1 MESKKHV
8 KIELLSLI
16 PITALCVSLF
26 CFGVGSWRNMMESLN
41 VSLTTCLILVFGS
54 LFPFLKN
61 KTTLIDQ
68 IINANLLLSLIVIVV
83 GITQLFGI
91 VPSLNRRFLFT
102 GTFYSITQ
110 YAMLLS
116 FVFPICL
123 LYGIRSKG
131 KNKFIFLTITV
142 ILFIMAVISKSRSAI
157 IAEVLAFMIIV
168 FCECSNVRTN
178 LLLLTKRWFPCILI
192 LSFAFIYIMYR
203 FKADSANG
211 RVLMWLISF
220 DMFLDKPLFG
230 FGLKGFESDYMLYQ
244 ANYFI
249 ANPDSPFA
257 QLADN
262 TYHPYNEFIR
272 IAVCFGVFGILI
284 LLSLIYVI
292 ISRAIANKGR
302 WRPYLLASLA
312 TLFVW
317 CMFSFPL
324 DVSFIWALSIS
335 WFLILP
341 DGVELKRRV
350 IKTRIIISSLFLVL
364 LGVCVYN
371 SIYVMQWKKTER
383 LSLRG
388 QTEAMLPEYD
398 RLYSKLKRNGP
409 FLYNYGAELH
419 YIKKYRESQDI
430 LLECERLQNGYNV
443 QMIMAD
449 NYRHTNMTKKAVEC
463 YDLAS
468 NMAPCRYLPLYD
480 QMKMLLETRDTMSAI
495 ELAKKI
501 MNKKVKVESD
511 YLDKII
517 AETDVLINKKK
528 STIDNN
534 KTP

>member
-1 MESKKHV
+1 MQSKRQI
-8 KIELLSLI
+8 KIEWLSAI
-16 PITALCVSLF
+16 PITAFCISLF
-26 CFGVGSWRNMMESLN
+26 CLGIGSWRYMMESLN
-41 VSLTTCLILVFGS
+41 ANLTICLILAFCS
-54 LFPFLKN
+54 LFPFLESKQ
-61 KTTLIDQ
+61 TIIDH
-68 IINANLLLSLIVIVV
+68 IVNANLLLSLIVIFV

-91 VPSLNRRFLFT
+91 IPSLSRSLLFT
-102 GTFYSITQ
+102 GTFDSITQ

-123 LYGIRSKG
+123 LYCFRSKG
-131 KNKFIFLTITV
+131 NNKAIFYSISAIIVIMTV
-142 ILFIMAVISKSRSAI
+142 LSKCRSAM
-157 IAEVLAFMIIV
+157 IAEVLTFIIIL
-168 FCECSNVRTN
+168 CSEFPNVRIKIIHRTKKWY
-178 LLLLTKRWFPCILI
+178 LLLIIL
-192 LSFAFIYIMYR
+192 LLAVIYLLYR

-211 RVLMWLISF
+211 RALMWLISF
-220 DMFLDKPLFG
+220 DMFLDKPIFG
-230 FGLKGFESDYMLYQ
+230 FGPKGFESDYMLYQ

-262 TYHPYNEFIR
+262 TYHPYNEFIK

-284 LLSLIYVI
+284 LIFLMYVI

-335 WFLILP
+335 WFLILT

-371 SIYVMQWKKTER
+371 SIYVMQWKRIER

-388 QTEAMLPEYD
+388 QTEAMLPEYA
-398 RLYSKLKRNGP
+398 RLYPKLKSNGS

-419 YIKKYRESQDI
+419 YIKRYKESKKI
-430 LLECERLQNGYNV
+430 ILECEQLQNDYNV

-449 NYRHTNMTKKAVEC
+449 NYRHTDMIQNAVEC

-468 NMAPCRYLPLYD
+468 NMTPCRFLPLYD
-480 QMKMLLETRDTMSAI
+480 QMKMLLETGDTICAI
-495 ELAKKI
+495 ELANKI
-501 MNKKVKVESD
+501 VNKKVKVKSG
-511 YLDKII
+511 YLDRII
-517 AETDVLINKKK
+517 AEANALL
-528 STIDNN
+528 NN
-534 KTP
+534 

>member
-1 MESKKHV
+1 MKSKKHV
-8 KIELLSLI
+8 KIEWLSLI
-16 PITALCVSLF
+16 PIITFCVSLF

-41 VSLTTCLILVFGS
+41 VSLTICLILVFGS

-61 KTTLIDQ
+61 KSALIDQ

-91 VPSLNRRFLFT
+91 VPSLNRSFLFT

-116 FVFPICL
+116 FVFPISL

-131 KNKFIFLTITV
+131 NNKFIFLTITV
-142 ILFIMAVISKSRSAI
+142 IMFIMTVISKSRSAI
-157 IAEVLAFMIIV
+157 IAEVLAFIIIL
-168 FCECSNVRTN
+168 FSECSNVRTN
-178 LLLLTKRWFPCILI
+178 LLLFTKRWLPWLLI
-192 LSFAFIYIMYR
+192 LSFAFLYIMYR

-211 RVLMWLISF
+211 RALMWLISF

-262 TYHPYNEFIR
+262 TYHPYNEFIK

-284 LLSLIYVI
+284 LIFLMYVI

-302 WRPYLLASLA
+302 WCPYLLASLA

-335 WFLILP
+335 WFLILT

-364 LGVCVYN
+364 LGVFVYN
-371 SIYVMQWKKTER
+371 SIYVMQWKRIER

-388 QTEAMLPEYD
+388 QTEAMLSEYA
-398 RLYSKLKRNGP
+398 RLYPKLKSNGS

-419 YIKKYRESQDI
+419 YIKRYKESKKI
-430 LLECERLQNGYNV
+430 ILECEQLQNDYNV

-449 NYRHTNMTKKAVEC
+449 NYRHTDMIQNAVEC

-468 NMAPCRYLPLYD
+468 NMTPCRFLPLYD
-480 QMKMLLETRDTMSAI
+480 QMKMLLETGDTICAI
-495 ELAKKI
+495 ELANKI
-501 MNKKVKVESD
+501 VNKKVKVKSG
-511 YLDKII
+511 YLDRII
-517 AETDVLINKKK
+517 AEANALL
-528 STIDNN
+528 NN
-534 KTP
+534 